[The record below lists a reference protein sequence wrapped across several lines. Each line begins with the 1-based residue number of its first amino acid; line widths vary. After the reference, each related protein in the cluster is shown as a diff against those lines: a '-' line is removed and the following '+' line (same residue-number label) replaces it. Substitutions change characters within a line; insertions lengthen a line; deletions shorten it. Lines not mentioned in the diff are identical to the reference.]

1 MVNLNNLFFMELI
14 NKFKEYLELEKRYS
28 AHTVKNYVADVNEC
42 AQFFEL
48 DKTFPLEIT
57 HQDIRGYIIFLSEKE
72 YSAPSINR
80 KLSSLRTFYK
90 YLMKINQVTKSPLDL
105 IDPIKSQKKVQVPIS
120 KNEMGLLLNSEEI
133 FRNDFEGIR
142 DLLIMELLYQTGIRK
157 AELINL
163 KWSDVDFSTK
173 TIKVLGKRNKERI
186 IPLTDTLIKIM
197 VKYLE
202 YREEIDEKKQEA
214 LILTKKGKRIY
225 PSLVYQ
231 IVNYYLSLV
240 TTKDKKS
247 PHMLRHSFAS
257 HLLDSGA
264 DLNAIKELMGHSSLA
279 STQIYTNSSL
289 KELKKMYNHTHPR
302 SIKK

>member
-1 MVNLNNLFFMELI
+1 MELI
-14 NKFKEYLELEKRYS
+14 KKFEDYLDLEKRYS
-28 AHTVKNYVADVNEC
+28 IHTIKNYIFDVTEC
-42 AQFFEL
+42 AVFFEE
-48 DKTFPLEIT
+48 DKIFPEKIT
-57 HQDIRGYIIFLSEKE
+57 HQDIRSYIVFLSQKN
-72 YSAPSINR
+72 YSARSINR
-80 KLSSLRTFYK
+80 KLSTLRTFYK
-90 YLMKINQVTKSPLDL
+90 YLMKIEQIFKSPLDL
-105 IDPIKSQKKVQVPIS
+105 ITPVKSQKKVQVPIA
-120 KNEMGLLLNSEEI
+120 KNEMKLLLNSEEI
-133 FRNDFEGIR
+133 FHDNFEGVR
-142 DLLIMELLYQTGIRK
+142 DLLIMELLYQTGIRRT
-157 AELINL
+157 ELINL
-163 KWSDVDFSTK
+163 KLIDVDFSQK

-186 IPLTDTLIKIM
+186 IPLTDMLIILLK
-197 VKYLE
+197 KYLE
-202 YREEIDEKKQEA
+202 YRKKVDLKKQEE

-247 PHMLRHSFAS
+247 PHMLRHSFAT

-279 STQIYTNSSL
+279 STQVYTNSSL

>member
-1 MVNLNNLFFMELI
+1 MELI
-14 NKFKEYLELEKRYS
+14 DKFKEYLELEKRYS
-28 AHTVKNYVADVNEC
+28 IHTVKNYIADVTEC
-42 AQFFEL
+42 ALFFEV
-48 DKTFPLEIT
+48 DKIFPLEIT
-57 HQDIRGYIIFLSEKE
+57 HQDIRGYIIFLSEKK
-72 YSAPSINR
+72 YSAISINR

-90 YLMKINQVTKSPLDL
+90 YLMKINQVSKSPLNL
-105 IDPIKSQKKVQVPIS
+105 IDPIKSRKKIQVPIS
-120 KNEMGLLLNSEEI
+120 KNEMNYLLNSQEV
-133 FRNDFEGIR
+133 FTNDFEGMR

-157 AELINL
+157 SELINL
-163 KWSDVDFSTK
+163 KWSAIDFSTK
-173 TIKVLGKRNKERI
+173 TMKVLGKRNKERI
-186 IPLTDTLIKIM
+186 IPLTDGLIKII

-202 YREEIDEKKQEA
+202 YREQIDKKRQEA
-214 LILTKKGKRIY
+214 LILTKKGERIY

-247 PHMLRHSFAS
+247 PHMLRHSFAT

-279 STQIYTNSSL
+279 STQVYTNSSL

>member
-1 MVNLNNLFFMELI
+1 
-14 NKFKEYLELEKRYS
+14 
-28 AHTVKNYVADVNEC
+28 
-42 AQFFEL
+42 
-48 DKTFPLEIT
+48 
-57 HQDIRGYIIFLSEKE
+57 
-72 YSAPSINR
+72 
-80 KLSSLRTFYK
+80 
-90 YLMKINQVTKSPLDL
+90 MK
-105 IDPIKSQKKVQVPIS
+105 
-120 KNEMGLLLNSEEI
+120 
-133 FRNDFEGIR
+133 
-142 DLLIMELLYQTGIRK
+142 
-157 AELINL
+157 
-163 KWSDVDFSTK
+163 
-173 TIKVLGKRNKERI
+173 
-186 IPLTDTLIKIM
+186 
-197 VKYLE
+197 
-202 YREEIDEKKQEA
+202 KKQEA

>member
-1 MVNLNNLFFMELI
+1 MEI
-14 NKFKEYLELEKRYS
+14 IEKFKDYLELEKRYS
-28 AHTVKNYVADVNEC
+28 QHTVKNYVSDVKEC
-42 AQFFEL
+42 ADFFSEEES
-48 DKTFPLEIT
+48 FPLEIT
-57 HQDIRGYIIFLSEKE
+57 HQDIRAYIVFLSEKH
-72 YSAPSINR
+72 YTATSINR
-80 KLSSLRTFYK
+80 KLSSLKTFYK
-90 YLMKINQVTKSPLDL
+90 YLLKIESVVQSPLNL
-105 IDPIKSQKKVQVPIS
+105 IDPVKKTKKIQIPIS
-120 KNEMGLLLNSEEI
+120 ESEMKDLLNSEGI
-133 FRNDFEGIR
+133 FKDDFEGVR
-142 DLLIMELLYQTGIRK
+142 DRLILELLYQTGIRR

-163 KWSDVDFSTK
+163 KWSNIDITAK

-186 IPLTDTLIKIM
+186 IPLTKALMNYLKH
-197 VKYLE
+197 YLE
-202 YREEIDEKKQEA
+202 YREQIEAKKEEE

-247 PHMLRHSFAS
+247 PHMLRHSFAT

-279 STQIYTNSSL
+279 STQVYTNSSL

>member
-1 MVNLNNLFFMELI
+1 MELI

-28 AHTVKNYVADVNEC
+28 IHTVKNYIADVLEC
-42 AQFFEL
+42 SLFFEINEI
-48 DKTFPLEIT
+48 FPLKVT
-57 HQDIRGYIIFLSEKE
+57 HQDIRGYIIFLAEKE
-72 YSAPSINR
+72 YSSASINR
-80 KLSSLRTFYK
+80 KLSSLRSFYK
-90 YLMKINQVTKSPLDL
+90 YLMKIGVISKSPLNL
-105 IDPIKSQKKVQVPIS
+105 IDPIKNSKKVQVPIS
-120 KNEMGLLLNSEEI
+120 KKEMSFLLDSQET
-133 FRNDFEGIR
+133 FKHDFEGLR

-157 AELINL
+157 IELINL
-163 KWSDVDFSTK
+163 NKWDIDFSK
-173 TIKVLGKRNKERI
+173 KIIKVVGKRNKERI
-186 IPLTDTLIKIM
+186 IPLTNTLIRI
-197 VKYLE
+197 VTKYLE
-202 YREEIDEKKQEA
+202 YSEQLEEKDQEA

-231 IVNYYLSLV
+231 VVNYYLSLV

-247 PHMLRHSFAS
+247 PHMLRHSFAT

-279 STQIYTNSSL
+279 STQVYTNSSL